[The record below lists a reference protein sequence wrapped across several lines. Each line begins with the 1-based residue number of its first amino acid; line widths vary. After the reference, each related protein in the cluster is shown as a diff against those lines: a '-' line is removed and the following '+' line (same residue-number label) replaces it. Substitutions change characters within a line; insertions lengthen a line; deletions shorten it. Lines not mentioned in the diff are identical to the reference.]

1 MSMVVDARKALEL
14 LSNANELKDK
24 GDKKQALLVFQE
36 YLNMVDPSF
45 THGVWNTMAEILFE
59 NQDYEKALSHCNRAL
74 ELMKEFIPA
83 LELRAKIQNALGNT
97 TAMKNDLNTINK
109 LNSIEQA
116 KWDDPN
122 HYYHYK

>member
-1 MSMVVDARKALEL
+1 MSMAVDARKALEL
-14 LSNANELKDK
+14 FSNANELKDK

-109 LNSIEQA
+109 LNAIEQA

>member
-1 MSMVVDARKALEL
+1 MAVDARKALEL

-109 LNSIEQA
+109 LNAIEQA

>member
-1 MSMVVDARKALEL
+1 MAVDARKALEL
-14 LSNANELKDK
+14 FSNANELKDK

-109 LNSIEQA
+109 LNAIEQA

>member
-1 MSMVVDARKALEL
+1 MKVDAKKALATL
-14 LSNANELKDK
+14 DK
-24 GDKKQALLVFQE
+24 AREEKEKGSYETALTLFRE
-36 YLNMVDPSF
+36 YLSMVDPSF

-59 NQDYEKALSHCNRAL
+59 NREYEKALSHCNRAL
-74 ELMKEFIPA
+74 ELMKDFIPA
-83 LELRAKIQNALGNT
+83 LELRAKIQNALGNS

-109 LNSIEQA
+109 LNAIEQA

>member
-1 MSMVVDARKALEL
+1 MVVDARKALEL